1 MQHDITSVDQDITR
15 KRRLMKDMSKKK
27 NITEMLTVAQVAEML
42 GISYAAAL
50 RRVGSD
56 ARCSLH
62 LRVPGHAQRKRMLR
76 IPRREVEAYIRDCGR
91 AN

>member
-1 MQHDITSVDQDITR
+1 VQHDITSVDQDITR

-42 GISYAAAL
+42 EISYAAAL
-50 RRVGSD
+50 RRVEAMPGV
-56 ARCSLH
+56 LH

>member
-50 RRVGSD
+50 RRVEAMPGV
-56 ARCSLH
+56 LH

>member
-42 GISYAAAL
+42 EISYAAAL
-50 RRVGSD
+50 RRVEAMPGV
-56 ARCSLH
+56 LH

>member
-1 MQHDITSVDQDITR
+1 
-15 KRRLMKDMSKKK
+15 MKDMSKKK

-42 GISYAAAL
+42 EISYAAAL
-50 RRVGSD
+50 RRVEAMPGV
-56 ARCSLH
+56 LH

>member
-1 MQHDITSVDQDITR
+1 VQHDITSVDQDITR

-50 RRVGSD
+50 RRVEAMPGV
-56 ARCSLH
+56 LH